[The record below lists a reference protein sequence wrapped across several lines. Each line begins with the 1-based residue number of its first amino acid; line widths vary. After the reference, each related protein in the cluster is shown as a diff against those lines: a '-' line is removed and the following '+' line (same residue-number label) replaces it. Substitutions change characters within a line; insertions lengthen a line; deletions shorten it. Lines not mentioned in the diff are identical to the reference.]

1 MNGEGQL
8 LSDVQILMLTGQ
20 IALHCNLSDSQQ
32 RHAVKEREWQ
42 EGFCRKK
49 ELRNAVVL
57 NAVSAFD
64 PLNVVLNGP
73 HLLSSPPLVMASS
86 PFSCAC

>member
-1 MNGEGQL
+1 MWDLLPDSFELWRSEPVNGEGQL
-8 LSDVQILMLTGQ
+8 LSDVQILMLIGQ

-49 ELRNAVVL
+49 KNLEMLWFLMLSVL
-57 NAVSAFD
+57 
-64 PLNVVLNGP
+64 LIL
-73 HLLSSPPLVMASS
+73 
-86 PFSCAC
+86 

>member
-1 MNGEGQL
+1 M
-8 LSDVQILMLTGQ
+8 
-20 IALHCNLSDSQQ
+20 
-32 RHAVKEREWQ
+32 KEREWQ

-64 PLNVVLNGP
+64 PLNVVLNSP
-73 HLLSSPPLVMASS
+73 HLLLLLWWEG
-86 PFSCAC
+86 

>member
-8 LSDVQILMLTGQ
+8 LSDVQILMLIGQ
-20 IALHCNLSDSQQ
+20 ICTALQPFRQSAETCCEG
-32 RHAVKEREWQ
+32 ERMAGRILQ
-42 EGFCRKK
+42 KKK

-64 PLNVVLNGP
+64 PLNVVLNSP
-73 HLLSSPPLVMASS
+73 HLLLLLWWEG
-86 PFSCAC
+86 